1 MDIVDSSKPTN
12 MSAFPFTEPSLFK
25 ALEDWNLERMLS
37 FDKEDL
43 TNYFPPCAE
52 EIEVATIS
60 RIQGF
65 KEKALCTFSG
75 KKIYVKGFSAQAQE
89 IRDRGMLGFH
99 VMHPAL
105 DRSTS
110 KDRVFMSIPWH
121 FYEQAKANQ
130 KQAPMKW
137 MSSGFSELVWTKM
150 ASAGPG
156 ETDPRKVWR
165 ISDYRV
171 ILLANSPDNC
181 AGGLDYDN

>member
-1 MDIVDSSKPTN
+1 MLIYLYSTWHLARHP
-12 MSAFPFTEPSLFK
+12 MGGLHCFLPSGQ
-25 ALEDWNLERMLS
+25 S
-37 FDKEDL
+37 
-43 TNYFPPCAE
+43 
-52 EIEVATIS
+52 
-60 RIQGF
+60 Q
-65 KEKALCTFSG
+65 
-75 KKIYVKGFSAQAQE
+75 
-89 IRDRGMLGFH
+89 GFH

-137 MSSGFSELVWTKM
+137 MSSGFSELIWTKM